1 MLERDGQ
8 GLNLTEQV
16 RDGILNHT
24 GSDRPATLE
33 GRIVKLVDR
42 VAYINHD
49 IDDALRAGILRPDD
63 LPAAEIELLGP
74 TGSARIDTLVR
85 DIVERSAAAG
95 DIVQSEEV
103 GGAMLRLRKFMFDRV
118 YLGEAARG
126 EHERAHARPARPL
139 RPLHGAPRGGAGG
152 RAGGERVPAGRR
164 LPRRDD
170 RSLLHRPL
178 RRADRARG
186 GALLMALISE
196 ESLERVKQ
204 AADIVEVI
212 SAHTD
217 LRRQGA
223 RWVGLCP
230 FHEERTPS
238 FSVDAQE
245 KLYHCFGCGVGG
257 DTIKFVEEKEGLGFA
272 EAVELLADRY
282 GVELEREKEDPRA
295 EARRQQRRRLGELLD
310 RTAGFY
316 AQLPLGLRRRRRKA
330 RAYLA
335 ERGLGEEALRAFGV
349 GYAPSAWDTVLL
361 RGQRAGFKVEELRAV
376 GLAQQGRSGG
386 EYDRFRERIMFPIR
400 DRRGRTLGFGGR
412 AMRSDQGAKYV
423 NTAETDFFHKSQML
437 YGIDLAKEA
446 IAKSG
451 RAVVVE
457 GYTDVLALHQ
467 AGIGEAV
474 GVMGTAI
481 TEEQV
486 AALSGMVDE
495 VVLAL
500 DADSAGQEAM
510 LRAQRVAAGRKMRL
524 RVAAMPAGEDPAE
537 MMAAEGGAER
547 FRALVE
553 GAVDLPA
560 FQVGLVL
567 ERTDVSSPA
576 ERDRALGEV
585 APILAGMGE
594 TASRDELVRRVA
606 ERLDL
611 EPAMVMGRVTAAQPL
626 SGGSA
631 EPPRRGRGGGADA
644 GARSGGEL
652 TSRERRER
660 ALLAMCIALPAEGRE
675 YLARLTEEHLSPSG
689 ARAAGLAARASRG
702 PGVQPPPRRR
712 PARRPDRRAG
722 HPRPRRARLGRGDG
736 AQLPPARAAP
746 PRVPDRRRRRSR
758 RLRAPRRPQPRAR
771 RPGRAHSPH
780 RAGRELA
787 LGVCR
792 PCSILFEC

>member
-1 MLERDGQ
+1 
-8 GLNLTEQV
+8 
-16 RDGILNHT
+16 
-24 GSDRPATLE
+24 
-33 GRIVKLVDR
+33 
-42 VAYINHD
+42 
-49 IDDALRAGILRPDD
+49 
-63 LPAAEIELLGP
+63 
-74 TGSARIDTLVR
+74 
-85 DIVERSAAAG
+85 
-95 DIVQSEEV
+95 
-103 GGAMLRLRKFMFDRV
+103 
-118 YLGEAARG
+118 
-126 EHERAHARPARPL
+126 
-139 RPLHGAPRGGAGG
+139 
-152 RAGGERVPAGRR
+152 
-164 LPRRDD
+164 
-170 RSLLHRPL
+170 
-178 RRADRARG
+178 
-186 GALLMALISE
+186 MALISE

-204 AADIVEVI
+204 AVDIVEVI

-282 GVELEREKEDPRA
+282 GVELQREKEDPRA

-316 AQLPLGLRRRRRKA
+316 AQYLWDSEEAGKA
-330 RAYLA
+330 RTYLA
-335 ERGLGEEALRAFGV
+335 ERGLGEETLRAFGV

-376 GLAQQGRSGG
+376 GLAQRGRSGG

-423 NTAETDFFHKSQML
+423 NTAETDFFHKSKML

-446 IAKSG
+446 IAKSN
-451 RAVVVE
+451 RVVVVE

-467 AGIGEAV
+467 GGIGEAV

-481 TEEQV
+481 TEDQV

-524 RVAAMPAGEDPAE
+524 LVAAMPAGEDPAE

-547 FRALVE
+547 FGALVD

-576 ERDRALGEV
+576 ERDRALNQV

-594 TASRDELVRRVA
+594 TASRDDMVRRVA
-606 ERLDL
+606 GTLDL
-611 EPAMVMGRVTAAQPL
+611 EPALVMGRLTAAQPP
-626 SGGSA
+626 SGGGSA
-631 EPPRRGRGGGADA
+631 EPSRRAVPA
-644 GARSGGEL
+644 ASAVRSGGEL

-660 ALLAMCIALPAEGRE
+660 ALLAMCIALPDEGKE
-675 YLARLTEEHLSPSG
+675 YLARLTDEHLSATGIRVATWLRQHPDDPASNLPHDDDQLAG
-689 ARAAGLAARASRG
+689 LIAELVILAHDEPASAEAMELNYLLLEQRRLESQIAAAGEADDYERRAALSRE
-702 PGVQPPPRRR
+702 
-712 PARRPDRRAG
+712 
-722 HPRPRRARLGRGDG
+722 
-736 AQLPPARAAP
+736 RAALVERIARTE
-746 PRVPDRRRRRSR
+746 RV
-758 RLRAPRRPQPRAR
+758 
-771 RPGRAHSPH
+771 G
-780 RAGRELA
+780 G
-787 LGVCR
+787 
-792 PCSILFEC
+792 

>member
-1 MLERDGQ
+1 
-8 GLNLTEQV
+8 
-16 RDGILNHT
+16 
-24 GSDRPATLE
+24 
-33 GRIVKLVDR
+33 
-42 VAYINHD
+42 
-49 IDDALRAGILRPDD
+49 
-63 LPAAEIELLGP
+63 
-74 TGSARIDTLVR
+74 
-85 DIVERSAAAG
+85 
-95 DIVQSEEV
+95 
-103 GGAMLRLRKFMFDRV
+103 
-118 YLGEAARG
+118 
-126 EHERAHARPARPL
+126 
-139 RPLHGAPRGGAGG
+139 
-152 RAGGERVPAGRR
+152 
-164 LPRRDD
+164 
-170 RSLLHRPL
+170 
-178 RRADRARG
+178 
-186 GALLMALISE
+186 MALISA

-238 FSVDAQE
+238 FSVDAQD

-282 GVELEREKEDPRA
+282 GVELEHERDDPQA
-295 EARRQQRRRLGELLD
+295 EARRQRRRRLGELLE
-310 RTAGFY
+310 RTAAFY
-316 AQLPLGLRRRRRKA
+316 ASYLWDSSEAGRA
-330 RAYLA
+330 REYL
-335 ERGLGEEALRAFGV
+335 EGRGLGEDVLRAFGV
-349 GYAPSAWDTVLL
+349 GYAPSAWDKVLL
-361 RGQRAGFKVEELRAV
+361 RGQRAGFSVEELRAV
-376 GLAQQGRSGG
+376 GLVQRGRGGG
-386 EYDRFRERIMFPIR
+386 EYDRFRSRIMFPIR

-446 IAKSG
+446 IARAG

-467 AGIGEAV
+467 AGLGEAV

-481 TEEQV
+481 TGEQV

-537 MMAAEGGAER
+537 MVAEEAGAER
-547 FRALVE
+547 LRVLVE

-567 ERTDVSSPA
+567 GRADTSSPA
-576 ERDRALGEV
+576 ERDRALSEA

-594 TASRDELVRRVA
+594 SASRDDLVRQIA

-611 EPAMVMGRVTAAQPL
+611 EPALVMGRVTAARPPD
-626 SGGSA
+626 GGSA
-631 EPPRRGRGGGADA
+631 EQRRPGGGSPGAAQRRGGAA
-644 GARSGGEL
+644 L

-675 YLARLTEEHLSPSG
+675 YLGRLTDEHLSASG
-689 ARAAGLAARASRG
+689 ARTAAWLREHLDDQTLSLPQGDDELAGLVAELVILSRDEPAAADAMELNFLLLE
-702 PGVQPPPRRR
+702 QRRLE
-712 PARRPDRRAG
+712 AEIAKAGEEANYERRAALS
-722 HPRPRRARLGRGDG
+722 RE
-736 AQLPPARAAP
+736 RAAVVE
-746 PRVPDRRRRRSR
+746 RI
-758 RLRAPRRPQPRAR
+758 
-771 RPGRAHSPH
+771 AHTEPVS
-780 RAGRELA
+780 
-787 LGVCR
+787 
-792 PCSILFEC
+792 S